1 VHAHRV
7 LRCSQAACDE
17 ADAPPGGMGPWAV
30 TLPGL
35 LGKDSQLRVSSLV
48 VGLRKNLR
56 ERIADAGRRVKAYVL
71 SASDSAMKAHS
82 DDSELLESFYL
93 DSFNNFRCEYP
104 HLEERPLVLSDG
116 IRVRFCVVDDDTLVY
131 LMIFSCVCLRARV
144 CALVYVGLLIYPRF
158 VCANAHE
165 HTHIH
170 TRVSARASTHTC
182 THTHT
187 HTGLTC

>member
-1 VHAHRV
+1 VHAHCA

-71 SASDSAMKAHS
+71 SASDNAMKAHS

-144 CALVYVGLLIYPRF
+144 CALVYVGLHTSV
-158 VCANAHE
+158 VCLRERARTHA
-165 HTHIH
+165 HTH
-170 TRVSARASTHTC
+170 TRERTRARTHV
-182 THTHT
+182 HTHT
-187 HTGLTC
+187 HTGLTR